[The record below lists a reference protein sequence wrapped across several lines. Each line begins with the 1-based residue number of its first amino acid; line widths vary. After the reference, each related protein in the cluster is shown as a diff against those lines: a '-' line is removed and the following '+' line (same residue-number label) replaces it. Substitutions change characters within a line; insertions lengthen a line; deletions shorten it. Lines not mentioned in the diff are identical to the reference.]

1 MHTIQVVGLGVDHG
15 DFSPVMLQRINA
27 ADVLVGGDRLLS
39 LFPDHAGVK
48 IPIRSPLD
56 GVMAKIDAQL
66 KLNRRV
72 VVAAE
77 GDPGFFGI
85 GKRLVDVFGEENVII
100 YPNVSTLQAAAAKLK
115 IPWHDMKTVSL
126 HGRGELQPLF
136 RTLVRNDR
144 VGVFTDPQFHPG
156 KVAEELLHRGV
167 DTFRMHVFEDLG
179 SELEKTACFD
189 LKEATE
195 EVFSPLNFI
204 ILDRIEQPEISLS
217 LGLDDDLYAHQKGLI
232 TKKEIR
238 AVALSILE
246 IAPNHTVWD
255 LGAGCGS
262 VAIESSVLAYEGRV
276 LAIEKDPERFRQIRE
291 NIRRT
296 GAFGVEAIQGEMPE
310 CLQSLPDPDRVFMG
324 GGIGKNNRVLEEV
337 GRRLTPGGRIV
348 LNLVLMGSLARATE
362 YLRERKWAFSII
374 QVQVSR
380 SRSLAGDQRLAALNP
395 VYILCA
401 TPGL

>member
-1 MHTIQVVGLGVDHG
+1 M
-15 DFSPVMLQRINA
+15 
-27 ADVLVGGDRLLS
+27 
-39 LFPDHAGVK
+39 
-48 IPIRSPLD
+48 
-56 GVMAKIDAQL
+56 
-66 KLNRRV
+66 
-72 VVAAE
+72 
-77 GDPGFFGI
+77 
-85 GKRLVDVFGEENVII
+85 VDVFGKENVII

-115 IPWHDMKTVSL
+115 IPWHDIRTVSL
-126 HGRGELQPLF
+126 HGRGALQPLF
-136 RTLVRNDR
+136 RALVRNDR
-144 VGVFTDPQFHPG
+144 IGVFTDPQFHPG
-156 KVAEELLHRGV
+156 KVAEELLQRGV
-167 DTFRMHVFEDLG
+167 ETFRMHVFEDLG
-179 SELEKTACFD
+179 TELEKTACVD
-189 LKEATE
+189 LKEAAGK
-195 EVFSPLNFI
+195 VFSPLNFI
-204 ILDRIEQPEISLS
+204 ILDRIQQPEIPLS
-217 LGLDDDLYAHQKGLI
+217 LGLDDALYGHQKGLI

-238 AVALSILE
+238 AVALSALE

-296 GAFGVEAIQGEMPE
+296 GAFGVEAIQGEMPG

-324 GGIGKNNRVLEEV
+324 GGIGKDNRVLEEV
-337 GRRLTPGGRIV
+337 GRRLKPGGRIV

-401 TPGL
+401 GPVL